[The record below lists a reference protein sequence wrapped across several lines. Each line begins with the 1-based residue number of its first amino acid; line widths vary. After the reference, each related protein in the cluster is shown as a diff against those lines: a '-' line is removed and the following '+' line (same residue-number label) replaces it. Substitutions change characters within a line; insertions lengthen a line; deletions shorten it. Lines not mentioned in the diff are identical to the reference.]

1 MSAGILGSVAAG
13 SRKIVAQI
21 AVSIVAATCAAIA
34 VPPLLSAIGH
44 GAKAPEAVASLPHVA
59 PPVDFDAAFVW
70 PVATPPGVPRDLVRP
85 AVPTPEAAP
94 VAARTP
100 VRAARGSQPAPR
112 PCGTRC
118 GVSRPAAVQ
127 AEAPAGEP
135 LQLSSMIAPA
145 AVAPPPR
152 TVLGVTVPR
161 LPYEDRVVGTL
172 VRARDAVRSLF

>member
-44 GAKAPEAVASLPHVA
+44 GAKAPEAVATLPHVA

-100 VRAARGSQPAPR
+100 VRAA
-112 PCGTRC
+112 
-118 GVSRPAAVQ
+118 Q